1 MKSMMNMLKYLLT
14 ALSMTLSYLDAK
26 IVSTQ
31 SSNLNFDSFR
41 YLWIV
46 TSILA
51 TWYRIY
57 WDLRLDWGL
66 LNIHSMN
73 YLLRDE
79 LSFPPIMV
87 RFLLLK
93 KYYMVM
99 VLNIIMRCS
108 WIILFYLHF
117 YFSQKLHFTFWI
129 DILAGVTEIFRRSI
143 WNILHMEYLIIQLK
157 LTEKKE

>member
-1 MKSMMNMLKYLLT
+1 MMNMLKYLLT

-26 IVSTQ
+26 IVSSQ

-66 LNIHSMN
+66 LNIHSIH

-87 RFLLLK
+87 RFLLP
-93 KYYMVM
+93 
-99 VLNIIMRCS
+99 
-108 WIILFYLHF
+108 
-117 YFSQKLHFTFWI
+117 
-129 DILAGVTEIFRRSI
+129 
-143 WNILHMEYLIIQLK
+143 
-157 LTEKKE
+157 